1 MFILIQAK
9 TWRYP
14 SHSRTPSLVSDS
26 KIIIIYQTGFSCRI
40 VECSFKQGIDRL
52 TFQVSQRVRICKTAA
67 GISSLVAPALSRA
80 QPGIEWFQDSDE
92 KKKQGQSQ
100 CSYKMLRVLCSSV
113 YHVYLTCFRSC
124 ISNPCLGCNAVSSAP
139 CWNAAAVM
147 AQISA
152 DAFCGNIQELHEVVR
167 SCN

>member
-1 MFILIQAK
+1 MDSCSDPMFILIQAK

-92 KKKQGQSQ
+92 KKNKDTASVATR
-100 CSYKMLRVLCSSV
+100 CSGSCAAQFIMFISLVSVLVFLILAWGAMPCQV
-113 YHVYLTCFRSC
+113 LHV
-124 ISNPCLGCNAVSSAP
+124 G
-139 CWNAAAVM
+139 M
-147 AQISA
+147 Q
-152 DAFCGNIQELHEVVR
+152 QQ
-167 SCN
+167 